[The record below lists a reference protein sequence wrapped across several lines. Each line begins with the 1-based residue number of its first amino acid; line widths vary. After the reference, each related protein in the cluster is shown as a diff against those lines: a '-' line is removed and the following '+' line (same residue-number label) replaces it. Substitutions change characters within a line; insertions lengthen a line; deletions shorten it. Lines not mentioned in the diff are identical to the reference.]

1 MLVVETADLELPDQ
15 VGDAGFLEPLHSLT
29 GPIDIV
35 DHDHQV
41 VAERLDGFV
50 LRLPR
55 RRVLRGRG
63 GSRAV
68 RRNSQAAQPD

>member
-50 LRLPR
+50 LRLAGGECSEDA
-55 RRVLRGRG
+55 VLAC
-63 GSRAV
+63 RA
-68 RRNSQAAQPD
+68 S